1 MQKTYRK
8 LLFDLDNTLI
18 DDDKNRR
25 YSIRQILIE
34 REENPTD
41 ERIENFIKL
50 DNQFWKDRAEGKIK
64 DPYKFKN
71 NEEKTEWVRAQ
82 RFIKYFKNISFEEGV
97 EINKKYI
104 NYLGKNIIPIK
115 NAQDIL
121 KYLYD
126 KQYEIYIVTNGPYK
140 AVNNKLSQINAQKY
154 IKYAFTAEEAGHMKP
169 HPEFFEKFFSKIN
182 TYEKD
187 DMLIIGDELEKDVLG
202 GIKNGI
208 DSCWFNMNNI
218 ANCTN
223 FKPMYEINS
232 LMELKKIL

>member
-18 DDDKNRR
+18 DDDKNRK
-25 YSIRQILIE
+25 YAIKQILIE

-104 NYLGKNIIPIK
+104 NYLSKNIIPIK

-140 AVNNKLSQINAQKY
+140 AVNNKLSQINALKY
-154 IKYAFTAEEAGHMKP
+154 IKYAFTAEEAGYMKP
-169 HPEFFEKFFSKIN
+169 HLEFFEKFFSKIN

-187 DMLIIGDELEKDVLG
+187 DMFIIGDELEKDILG